1 MDKLLQIADSIAPSL
16 AEGLRGPLQA
26 QALLFVFKQ
35 FKVKNIEQLEEKLD
49 NNDKSLSL
57 LQNAQTNY
65 EKALANA
72 PVLEKTSLGELPQIT
87 VTILY
92 NVGYFVLLWAFIEMT
107 FTSGI
112 QIDEWVK
119 GIVGTLIGVLTAQLP
134 DVNGY
139 WFRSSSSS
147 AKKTEALAANKK
159 A

>member
-1 MDKLLQIADSIAPSL
+1 MTL
-16 AEGLRGPLQA
+16 
-26 QALLFVFKQ
+26 
-35 FKVKNIEQLEEKLD
+35 
-49 NNDKSLSL
+49 
-57 LQNAQTNY
+57 
-65 EKALANA
+65 
-72 PVLEKTSLGELPQIT
+72 TSD
-87 VTILY
+87 
-92 NVGYFVLLWAFIEMT
+92 
-107 FTSGI
+107 I